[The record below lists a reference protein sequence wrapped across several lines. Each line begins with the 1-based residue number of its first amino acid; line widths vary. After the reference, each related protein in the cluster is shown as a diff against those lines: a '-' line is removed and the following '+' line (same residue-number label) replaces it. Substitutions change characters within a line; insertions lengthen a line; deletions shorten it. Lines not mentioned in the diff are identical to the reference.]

1 MPKGGRSTESDIATV
16 ILEIARDQTNG
27 VASFRRIRA
36 ELPDRYDLT
45 AGDLAPSTTRHGERM
60 WEQQMRN
67 IKSHDK
73 EDDNFIFKGLL
84 IHVPRVGYKIT
95 DLGRRFLAS

>member
-1 MPKGGRSTESDIATV
+1 
-16 ILEIARDQTNG
+16 
-27 VASFRRIRA
+27 
-36 ELPDRYDLT
+36 
-45 AGDLAPSTTRHGERM
+45 M